1 MHADDRRRSGLLL
14 GVVGFALAGS
24 AIATRFALGRQARI
38 ARRRI
43 GKPLGEDAL
52 DADRT
57 WRPRLEAAPLDL
69 LLLGDSLAAGLGA
82 GAARTRWAARLAKGL
97 ARRTRRP
104 VRLRTI
110 ATVGSESPDLDAQ
123 LAALESGYR
132 PHVAVIVVG
141 GNDVT
146 HGVPVSVSVQH
157 LEDAIRRL
165 QALGAE
171 VVVGTCPDLGALRP
185 VPQPLRSIASR
196 LSRRLAAA
204 QAHAAIALGAT
215 AVDLRRAVGPM
226 FFGEPEE
233 MFSLDRFHPSAL
245 GYRRTA
251 EALLPAVTAVAVTA
265 VAAAAGSSRRASSRR
280 SALRRA
286 EARGPF
292 GDACRALR
300 LGEVF
305 DPGHHRP
312 AHAERIPDA
321 RVPVARHERRRRLAH
336 RRTGRDGARDHGV
349 DIRDVDRHRIAVGI
363 SGGRRDEPVFR
374 VRIAQ
379 LQRAETEVEIGVR
392 DHAAEL
398 GDVDDAGAEDLS
410 VELDRAA
417 GVGDRQERGE
427 GGRRVRAAVGRV
439 PARDAGGAGSL
450 RSCSRR

>member
-1 MHADDRRRSGLLL
+1 MHADDRRRSGFLL

-52 DADRT
+52 DADRI

-82 GAARTRWAARLAKGL
+82 ERRKDTLGGRLAKGL

-110 ATVGSESPDLDAQ
+110 AIVGSESPDLDAQ

-146 HGVPVSVSVQH
+146 HRIPVSVSVQH

-204 QAHAAIALGAT
+204 QAQAAIALGAT

-226 FFGEPEE
+226 FFDEPEE

-265 VAAAAGSSRRASSRR
+265 VAAAAGQ
-280 SALRRA
+280 LPTGLV
-286 EARGPF
+286 ARGQLS
-292 GDACRALR
+292 GALNDAAHSATRAALS
-300 LGEVF
+300 
-305 DPGHHRP
+305 
-312 AHAERIPDA
+312 ASERSSTRVITDQRTPNGSRMLAYRSPDTN
-321 RVPVARHERRRRLAH
+321 V
-336 RRTGRDGARDHGV
+336 DGASRTV
-349 DIRDVDRHRIAVGI
+349 APAATARSTTAST
-363 SGGRRDEPVFR
+363 SG
-374 VRIAQ
+374 
-379 LQRAETEVEIGVR
+379 T
-392 DHAAEL
+392 
-398 GDVDDAGAEDLS
+398 
-410 VELDRAA
+410 
-417 GVGDRQERGE
+417 
-427 GGRRVRAAVGRV
+427 
-439 PARDAGGAGSL
+439 
-450 RSCSRR
+450 